1 MLVFID
7 LFLYGIALALFLAH
21 KRKSRFMQGVEIKST
36 DLSHVA
42 LAIVAANTLT
52 ISPYGALASVMLTV
66 LYVIYQWWE
75 DKNPKDIATY
85 TGAFAATVATKFGIS
100 LVGL

>member
-1 MLVFID
+1 MIETIP
-7 LFLYGIALALFLAH
+7 LYILALALYAFHRYNMYRVKDL
-21 KRKSRFMQGVEIKST
+21 SVKST

-42 LAIVAANTLT
+42 LAVVAANSLT
-52 ISPYGALASVMLTV
+52 VSPYGALASVILTA

-75 DKNPKDIATY
+75 DKSAKDIATY
-85 TGAFAATVATKFGIS
+85 TGTFAAVIAAKFGIS

>member
-1 MLVFID
+1 MIID
-7 LFLYGIALALFLAH
+7 LLLYGVALTMYLIH
-21 KRKSRFMQGVEIKST
+21 RYTCMKMKSVDVQKT
-36 DLSHVA
+36 DLGHVA
-42 LAIVAANTLT
+42 LAVVAANTLT
-52 ISPYGALASVMLTV
+52 ISPYGALASVILTS

-85 TGAFAATVATKFGIS
+85 TGAFAVTVATKFGIS